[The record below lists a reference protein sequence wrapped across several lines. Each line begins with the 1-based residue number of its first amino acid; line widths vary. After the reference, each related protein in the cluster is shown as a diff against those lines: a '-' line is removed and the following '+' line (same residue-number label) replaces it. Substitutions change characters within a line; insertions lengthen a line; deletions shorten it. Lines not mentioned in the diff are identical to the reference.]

1 MKREDKL
8 REFNVGRKKITDV
21 IVKSIPQ
28 LKRSQVNDREGF
40 NKTEIDTKW
49 GTITINEKEKTNVN
63 VTQLPDNIV
72 TPIII
77 ELENQFGEKG
87 DTGPMGEGENIDN
100 IDSVDPE
107 EYGYDDDYVMEIID
121 PVTNDESDVLSLDS
135 PEDILEEYGEWIQVA
150 GYRTFKNRKEYGFYV
165 DELGNTLGVFE
176 GEESS
181 IGWPAEPPG
190 SRLLKLHS
198 HPRRNSYA
206 FPSVADVKLTTGI
219 DVAKESTHPEAW
231 EMIMTDITIQDG
243 DVAIL
248 FIEKVDVDGN
258 APTKSQIR
266 RELEA
271 LMDKNTE
278 LLREEGAAR
287 DNDIRAQLK
296 GIENKLDRRV
306 DLLNRYIGLDG
317 RRVKFHLREVDIT
330 ELGPYAMP
338 RGVK

>member
-1 MKREDKL
+1 MKRENKL
-8 REFNVGRKKITDV
+8 REFDVGRKKITDV

-28 LKRSQVNDREGF
+28 VKPSQVDDREKY

-49 GTITINEKEKTNVN
+49 GTITINQKGKTKVN
-63 VTQLPDNIV
+63 VTQLPDNIA
-72 TPIII
+72 TPVII

-87 DTGPMGEGENIDN
+87 DTKPSREGKSIHD
-100 IDSVDPE
+100 IDSIDPE
-107 EYGYDDDYVMEIID
+107 EFGYDDDYVLEVIE
-121 PVTNDESDVLSLDS
+121 PVANDESDVLGLDS
-135 PEDILEEYGEWIQVA
+135 PEDVLEEYGEWIQVA

-165 DELGNTLGVFE
+165 DDIGNTLGVFE

-181 IGWPAEPPG
+181 IGWPSEPSG

-198 HPRRNSYA
+198 HPRTNSYA

-219 DVAKESTHPEAW
+219 DVAKKTAHPEAW

-248 FIEKVDVDGN
+248 FMEKVDIDGN
-258 APTKSQIR
+258 APTESQIR
-266 RELEA
+266 RELLD

-278 LLREEGAAR
+278 LLREEGVAK
-287 DNDIRAQLK
+287 DNDIRAQLR
-296 GIENKLDRRV
+296 GIEGKLDRRV